1 MRFGMMVGEGSGS
14 APDITALCERGQL
27 AEAAGLDTAWIANI
41 QLDAM
46 TGAAAL
52 ASSTDRIEIG
62 TAVVPTFTRHPVA
75 MLQQAASTQLVCDGR
90 FTLGVGLAHKFMVED
105 MWGLSYDKPAKHMR
119 SYLEVLAP
127 GLNGEPVNCQN
138 DLYSVNLMVA
148 PPVEKPIPLLIAA
161 LGPAMLRIAGELAG
175 GTITWA
181 TGVRTLGDH
190 IAPAIS
196 RAAESA
202 DKESPRIV
210 AGLPVLLT
218 ANVEAARKMAAEIF
232 AVYAQV
238 PSYRA
243 MLDREGA
250 KGLEDVAIIGNEQ
263 TVKERVNSLSMA
275 GVTDLCIFPF
285 ETEVGEIERTIRFLA
300 ETV

>member
-1 MRFGMMVGEGSGS
+1 MRIGMMVGEGSG
-14 APDITALCERGQL
+14 ATPDITGLCERGRL

-127 GLNGEPVNCQN
+127 GLKGEP
-138 DLYSVNLMVA
+138 
-148 PPVEKPIPLLIAA
+148 
-161 LGPAMLRIAGELAG
+161 
-175 GTITWA
+175 
-181 TGVRTLGDH
+181 
-190 IAPAIS
+190 
-196 RAAESA
+196 
-202 DKESPRIV
+202 
-210 AGLPVLLT
+210 
-218 ANVEAARKMAAEIF
+218 
-232 AVYAQV
+232 
-238 PSYRA
+238 
-243 MLDREGA
+243 
-250 KGLEDVAIIGNEQ
+250 
-263 TVKERVNSLSMA
+263 VNSLSMA
-275 GVTDLCIFPF
+275 GVTDLCVFPF
-285 ETEVGEIERTIRFLA
+285 ETEVGEIERTVRFLA
-300 ETV
+300 GTV